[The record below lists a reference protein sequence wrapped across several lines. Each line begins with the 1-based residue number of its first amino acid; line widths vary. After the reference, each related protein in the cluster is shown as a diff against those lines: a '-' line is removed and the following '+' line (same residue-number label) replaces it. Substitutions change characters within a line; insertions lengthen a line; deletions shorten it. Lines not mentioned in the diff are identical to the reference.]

1 MSDNSSPAERT
12 AADAIDP
19 SVPSTGDARKQH
31 LMGCLGRFF
40 YPVELVTLA
49 THVVA
54 SERTTALESVSDD
67 ERTRVAI
74 RLHHIHIPELVERD
88 LVEYDPE
95 SRMAIAAS
103 DSTAAPERSRW
114 SNVP

>member
-1 MSDNSSPAERT
+1 MSEDPSPAERT
-12 AADAIDP
+12 ALDSTDP
-19 SVPSTGDARKQH
+19 SVPSTGDARKRH
-31 LMGCLGRFF
+31 LMGCLGRFA

-54 SERTTALESVSDD
+54 NERSAPLESVSDD

-74 RLHHIHIPELVERD
+74 RLHHVLIPELVERE

-95 SRMAIAAS
+95 SRMAVAA
-103 DSTAAPERSRW
+103 DAPAMRDRSRW
-114 SNVP
+114 SIP